1 MILMIYK
8 ITANICGNETRRQ
21 ICCQGYLDRSCSSK
35 NSSKS
40 TMSNQKKEATS
51 LTIEATVSL
60 PDMLTNNNIFGNA
73 RIHSIV
79 CPKCVHGDMITGEIL
94 DIQPTDIRP
103 YHSWCVAV
111 KCPKC
116 NYRWYVC
123 RDCSNVRQILDTKKR
138 PQKPPTENGDTNRTC
153 IKHDINTHWLRSESG
168 RYLNLVISDC
178 IIE

>member
-1 MILMIYK
+1 MIYK

-103 YHSWCVAV
+103 YTIHGVLLSSVQNATIGGMSVGTAPMSV
-111 KCPKC
+111 K
-116 NYRWYVC
+116 Y
-123 RDCSNVRQILDTKKR
+123 
-138 PQKPPTENGDTNRTC
+138 
-153 IKHDINTHWLRSESG
+153 
-168 RYLNLVISDC
+168 
-178 IIE
+178 